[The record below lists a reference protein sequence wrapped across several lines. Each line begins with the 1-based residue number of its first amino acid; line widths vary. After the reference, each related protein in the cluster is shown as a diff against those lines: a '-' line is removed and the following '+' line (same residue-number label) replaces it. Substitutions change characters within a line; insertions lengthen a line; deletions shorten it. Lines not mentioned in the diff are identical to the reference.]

1 MGVSFSTKIS
11 HIRSTSKLSF
21 GTPLSTLKTTEQNLS
36 LLGSPRFE
44 TLNVHKHQLQRYVVY
59 SWKMQTYYRRNNPL
73 FTFAANIVVGC
84 RSSRR
89 DLHLHAECVFLFT
102 NKFIG
107 RREAFSCIRRMG
119 LIWNPLS
126 SGLYPECCQ
135 PSCCIQLTVEAAAA
149 AKEESVGE

>member
-1 MGVSFSTKIS
+1 MGVSFSRKYLS
-11 HIRSTSKLSF
+11 HWKMRSCKAIHPVLD
-21 GTPLSTLKTTEQNLS
+21 
-36 LLGSPRFE
+36 
-44 TLNVHKHQLQRYVVY
+44 LNTVHQRQRY
-59 SWKMQTYYRRNNPL
+59 
-73 FTFAANIVVGC
+73 AASVGQKCRLIGGIILCLLCASNVGVGC
-84 RSSRR
+84 RSRRR

-149 AKEESVGE
+149 KEESVGE